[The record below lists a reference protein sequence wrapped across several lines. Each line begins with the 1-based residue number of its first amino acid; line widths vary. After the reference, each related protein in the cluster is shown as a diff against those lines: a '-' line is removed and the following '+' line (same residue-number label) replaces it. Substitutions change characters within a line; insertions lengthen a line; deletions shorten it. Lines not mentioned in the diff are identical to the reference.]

1 MIYISY
7 GVNIMFVKCKDINV
21 LLNDNGC
28 ANTSENK

>member
-1 MIYISY
+1 MIYILNR
-7 GVNIMFVKCKDINV
+7 VNIMYVKCKDTNV